1 MGILEAVL
9 ILTGVVFIIG
19 SYLVSDRLSQKD
31 VEKIADLSEAE
42 LRVIVEKQIA
52 QAQSRIE
59 NAAQDVISETSG
71 KTERLMEKESNE
83 KIMAISEY
91 SDTVLESINKTH
103 NEVMFLYSMLN
114 DKYDELTTYANHL
127 SSLKGQIDDCSR
139 EVQNAVNSS
148 KEMQDSSKEEPVTVA
163 EETLPKEDREESMY
177 HKEQILNCYREGMN
191 EVQIARKLGLGIG
204 AVRLVIELYKGAA
217 Q

>member
-1 MGILEAVL
+1 MGILETVL
-9 ILTGVVFIIG
+9 ILIGVVLVIG
-19 SYLVSDRLSQKD
+19 SFFVSDKLSQQD
-31 VEKIADLSEAE
+31 VERIAELSEAE

-52 QAQSRIE
+52 QAKSRIE
-59 NAAQDVISETSG
+59 DAADEVIEVTSE
-71 KTERLMEKESNE
+71 KTERRMEKESNE

-114 DKYDELTTYANHL
+114 DKYDELTSYANQL

-139 EVQNAVNSS
+139 EVLDAVNSQ
-148 KEMQDSSKEEPVTVA
+148 KESQEYGAEDPLTVREEI
-163 EETLPKEDREESMY
+163 LPQEDKEDSIY
-177 HKEQILNCYREGMN
+177 HKDQILSLYREGLSD
-191 EVQIARKLGLGIG
+191 VQIARQLGLGIG
-204 AVRLVIELYKGAA
+204 AVRLVIGLYKGE

>member
-1 MGILEAVL
+1 MGVLETVL
-9 ILTGVVFIIG
+9 ILIGVVLVIG
-19 SYLVSDRLSQKD
+19 SYFVSDKLSQRD

-52 QAQSRIE
+52 QARSRIE
-59 NAAQDVISETSG
+59 DATQEVLEETSG
-71 KTERLMEKESNE
+71 KAERFMEKESNE

-114 DKYDELTTYANHL
+114 DKYEELTNYANHL

-139 EVQNAVNSS
+139 EVLDAVNQR
-148 KEMQDSSKEEPVTVA
+148 KEMEETSKEEVVLLA
-163 EETLPKEDREESMY
+163 EETLPKEDREESIY
-177 HKEQILNCYREGMN
+177 HKDQILACYREGMTD
-191 EVQIARKLGLGIG
+191 VQIARQLGLGIG
-204 AVRLVIELYKGAA
+204 AVRLIIELYKGTTV
-217 Q
+217 

>member
-1 MGILEAVL
+1 MGVLETIL
-9 ILTGVVFIIG
+9 ILIGVVFVIG
-19 SYLVSDRLSQKD
+19 SFFVSEKMSQKD
-31 VEKIADLSEAE
+31 VEKIAELSEAE
-42 LRVIVEKQIA
+42 LKVIAEKQIA
-52 QAQSRIE
+52 QAKNRIE
-59 NAAQDVISETSG
+59 DAADEVIEETSA

-114 DKYDELTTYANHL
+114 DKYDELTTYANQL

-139 EVQNAVNSS
+139 EVLDAMNSR
-148 KEMQDSSKEEPVTVA
+148 KEKTEDMDAETAPVTM
-163 EETLPKEDREESMY
+163 EEVLPQEDREDSIY
-177 HKEQILNCYREGMN
+177 HKEQILTCYREGMN
-191 EVQIARKLGLGIG
+191 EVQIARQLGIGIG
-204 AVRLVIELYKGAA
+204 AVRLVIGLYKGE